1 MQQQQQQYILKEFQV
16 DVEII
21 KIELAND
28 IQNLHDDYL
37 DKIEFLKKCVN
48 SDDIDDIN
56 ASLLAIEDLDISHE
70 IEQDSLRKVA
80 KNKISRL
87 TEEIINKI
95 SNPH

>member
-1 MQQQQQQYILKEFQV
+1 MQQQYLLKEFQV

-28 IQNLHDDYL
+28 MQNLHDDYL
-37 DKIEFLKKCVN
+37 EEIKFLKMRVN

-56 ASLLAIEDLDISHE
+56 ASLLAIEDLHISHE
-70 IEQDSLRKVA
+70 IEQASLCKVA

-87 TEEIINKI
+87 TDDIINKI